1 MNIKRVKKAVFPN
14 SLPKPEPSFNDL
26 KLENFTPESPDRIAA
41 LTANEILER
50 IDQIPSKVKNP
61 THGLNFRERLNLLQ
75 KMIVDSFLRNTQSG
89 QYDFEQFL
97 QFLFSLRLRK
107 PEIAVKLLID
117 NLKLLQQDNHF
128 VLSEKGKDSRQEIQ
142 KAPLVIFAGENNK
155 IQAAILDKILPVQA
169 EKIEALEKQEDL
181 VEITAPL
188 GLEDQFEK
196 VRQEL
201 KLSNLS
207 IKPLAEQAIENL
219 AEIEAMQ
226 LEKAIKQRH
235 TVLDGK
241 VF

>member
-1 MNIKRVKKAVFPN
+1 MNIKRVKKAVFPQK
-14 SLPKPEPSFNDL
+14 PPEPSFNDL
-26 KLENFTPESPDRIAA
+26 KLEPSFNDFTPESQEKIEN

-50 IDQIPSKVKNP
+50 IDQIPSKKQQP
-61 THGLNFRERLNLLQ
+61 TFGLTFKERLQLLQ
-75 KMIVDSFLRNTQSG
+75 KMIVDSFLRDTSTG
-89 QYDFEQFL
+89 QYDFQQFL

-155 IQAAILDKILPVQA
+155 IQAAILDKILPEQ
-169 EKIEALEKQEDL
+169 KPKNLEKQEDL
-181 VEITAPL
+181 IEITAPL

-226 LEKAIKQRH
+226 LEKEIRQRH